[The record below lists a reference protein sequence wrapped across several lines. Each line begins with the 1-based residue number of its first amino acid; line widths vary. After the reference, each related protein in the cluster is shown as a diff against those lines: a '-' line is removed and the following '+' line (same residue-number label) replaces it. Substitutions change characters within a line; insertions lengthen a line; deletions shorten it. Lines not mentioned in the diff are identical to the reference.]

1 MNLIEKVEARKFGFI
16 LSSIFIILGL
26 LSAFKDKG
34 INLSLIIPASIL
46 FLLALIAPGLLVPI
60 YKAWMRLGTIL
71 GRINSFLML
80 SIIFYCVLT
89 PIALIRRI
97 LSEDSEKFAYK
108 TAKGSYWIKRASNNT
123 AEDMKRMF

>member
-16 LSSIFIILGL
+16 VGSIFIILGL

-60 YKAWMRLGTIL
+60 YKAWMRLGAIL
-71 GRINSFLML
+71 GRINSFLIL
-80 SIIFYCVLT
+80 SIIFYCVVT
-89 PIALIRRI
+89 PIGLIRRI
-97 LSEDSEKFAYK
+97 FSKGSEKFAYK
-108 TAKGSYWIKRASNNT
+108 TAKDSYWINRASNNP

>member
-16 LSSIFIILGL
+16 VGSIFIILGL

-60 YKAWMRLGTIL
+60 YKAWMRLGAIL
-71 GRINSFLML
+71 GRINSFLIL
-80 SIIFYCVLT
+80 SIIFYCVVT

-97 LSEDSEKFAYK
+97 FSKGSEKFAYK
-108 TAKGSYWIKRASNNT
+108 TAKGSYWIKRASNNPV
-123 AEDMKRMF
+123 ADMKRMF

>member
-16 LSSIFIILGL
+16 VGSIFIIMGL

-60 YKAWMRLGTIL
+60 YKAWMRLGAII
-71 GRINSFLML
+71 GRINSFLIL
-80 SIIFYCVLT
+80 SIIFYCVVT
-89 PIALIRRI
+89 PITLIRRI
-97 LSEDSEKFAYK
+97 FSKDSEKFAYK
-108 TAKGSYWIKRASNNT
+108 TAKGSYWIKRAPGNPK
-123 AEDMKRMF
+123 EEMKRTF